1 MSCKWPCFPTLALP
15 PTCALKADPDEP
27 NRCTF
32 CTGFIYLSILVILP
46 ERFQIVNGD
55 NSLYSGIHLLPL
67 LGATALGAFLAGAM
81 SRRSNNTS
89 WTLLV
94 AHCFQLLGSGLM
106 LTLHGITVE
115 IKAQYGFQ
123 VLLGLGIGLSL
134 GSATI
139 MGSVQSARADLAVAQ
154 GVIAQARVL
163 GGSIGIALCSIIFNA
178 KVAHDLSGNMDPD
191 DLEAL
196 HHSPTIGPWLPPE
209 LQSKVKA
216 AYADAF
222 TDDIKLLMGVAAI
235 GIITSC
241 FTYQRQPPPMPGT
254 PAAKE
259 ALGAEQSET
268 ELDEFARRP

>member
-1 MSCKWPCFPTLALP
+1 M
-15 PTCALKADPDEP
+15 
-27 NRCTF
+27 
-32 CTGFIYLSILVILP
+32 VILP

-55 NSLYSGIHLLPL
+55 NALYSGIHLLPL

-89 WTLLV
+89 WTLLA

-106 LTLHGITVE
+106 LMLHNITVE
-115 IKAQYGFQ
+115 FKAQYGFQ

-139 MGSVQSARADLAVAQ
+139 MGSVQSAQADLAVAQ
-154 GVIAQARVL
+154 GIIAQARVL

-178 KVAHDLSGNMDPD
+178 KVAHDLSGEMDPD

-196 HHSPTIGPWLPPE
+196 HHSPTIAPWLPPE
-209 LQSKVKA
+209 LQGKVKV

-222 TDDIKLLMGVAAI
+222 TNDIKLLMGIAAI
-235 GIITSC
+235 GIISSC

-268 ELDEFARRP
+268 ELDEFAHRP